1 MRRLWWGL
9 QAAVFLMC
17 SLPLSFLPVKA
28 GELFGLILYF
38 LWKGRREIATDNLKK
53 SVALHALSLS
63 RSPEEVIREH
73 FKNLGRSFI
82 EIIKIYYGRGRTILE
97 KTVIKG
103 IDNFEKARARGKGV
117 LIITGHCGN
126 WELLAI
132 LASYKVSPTSVVV
145 RPLNNPYLNAFL
157 QTARSR
163 FGNRIIDKK
172 GALRA
177 ILATL
182 KNGGNVGILMDQAV
196 LAEEGFV
203 IDFLGRGAWTSK
215 VPAMIARKTAAAVV
229 PAFIRREGKGHEI
242 SIYPEVTLSSLSD
255 YEHAVREDTQ
265 RFSRFIEDYIRQN
278 PSQWLW
284 VHRRWKRV
292 PEDKETGGEQSRGEN
307 EE

>member
-28 GELFGLILYF
+28 GESLGLILYH

-53 SVALHALSLS
+53 SVVLHAISLPH
-63 RSPEEVIREH
+63 SPEEVIREN
-73 FKNLGRSFI
+73 FKNLGRFFI
-82 EIIKIYYGRGRTILE
+82 EIIKIYYGRGRSILE

-103 IDNFEKARARGKGV
+103 IDNFEKARARGKGI

-132 LASYKVSPTSVVV
+132 LASYRVAPTSVVV
-145 RPLNNPYLNAFL
+145 RPLNNPYLNAL
-157 QTARSR
+157 LERARSR

-182 KNGGNVGILMDQAV
+182 KDNGIVGILMDQAV
-196 LAEEGFV
+196 LSEEGFV

-215 VPAMIARKTAAAVV
+215 VPALIARKTGAAVV
-229 PAFIRREGKGHEI
+229 PAFIRRDGKAHEI
-242 SIYPEVTLSSLSD
+242 IVYPEVTLSSLGTQ
-255 YEHAVREDTQ
+255 EHAVREDTQ
-265 RFSRFIEDYIRQN
+265 KFSRFIEDYIRQN

-284 VHRRWKRV
+284 LHKRWKRV
-292 PEDKETGGEQSRGEN
+292 PEDK
-307 EE
+307 